1 MKGERTFEV
10 DFSDSKSVTSK
21 RLLVWGKTLSSR
33 DFDFLLQPQ
42 LEVGLS
48 TLLFD
53 TRSFAIYLFRP
64 LFFFLFVIVYHIY
77 FNHDS
82 PLKRNISFSFLL

>member
-53 TRSFAIYLFRP
+53 TRSFIQAIV
-64 LFFFLFVIVYHIY
+64 FFLFVIVYHIY